1 MCPELASASSGALG
15 LPTYRRVDYSGEYS
29 RDHGV
34 CSVSTQRPI
43 RNAGSVGIPQAPTQA
58 RLLGRIWLW
67 AIAVAAVAFL
77 FRLIPV
83 LRGGGLFGI
92 GNYDDGV
99 YYAAA
104 TGLVHGLLPY
114 RDFLLLHPPGMPLL
128 LAPFALVAQLTSDSY
143 GFAAAR
149 VAWMVLGAVNA
160 VLIWKVL
167 RPIGLIAAVFGALGY
182 AVFHPAVYSEKSTLL
197 ESPATTAMLIA
208 MLLLQPLVYDS
219 SLSRTKAIAA
229 GALLGLTVTIKV
241 WGVITVLIVL
251 AWLLLLRRFAAALQI
266 MIGSAIAA
274 TVICLPFLAAAPTAM
289 WNQVVRDQLARRGG
303 DDVTALGRLDDMAGL
318 GIIGQPHMPI
328 TVVAVIALLFCA
340 FLAWSYGE
348 ARLAVLLMVGQGGFL
363 LITPTWF
370 PHFAGFTAASVALTA
385 GAAIGRL
392 TTLARA
398 RPAKIAI
405 GVVTAI
411 ALLGY
416 ASGWKDITYNRPF
429 PEHFRAF
436 TAAAPGCITSDD
448 ATALVETNSLSRN
461 LSRGCQFIP
470 DLGGHSH
477 DMAAAAGLKV
487 SRNRNLAFQ
496 RFALDYLRGG
506 SVTILIRYRDGRG
519 FNAKTTGVL
528 DQWPLLGRSGGFQV
542 RRPVELG
549 RSAKRESPK
558 PQRR

>member
-1 MCPELASASSGALG
+1 
-15 LPTYRRVDYSGEYS
+15 V
-29 RDHGV
+29 
-34 CSVSTQRPI
+34 
-43 RNAGSVGIPQAPTQA
+43 NAGSVGIPRAQTQD
-58 RLLGRIWLW
+58 RLLSRIWPW

-77 FRLIPV
+77 FRLVPV

-104 TGLVHGLLPY
+104 TGLIHGLLPY
-114 RDFLLLHPPGMPLL
+114 QDFLLLHPPGMLLL
-128 LAPFALVAQLTSDSY
+128 LAPFALIAQLTGDSY
-143 GFAAAR
+143 GFATAR
-149 VAWMVLGAVNA
+149 VAWMLLGAVNA
-160 VLIWKVL
+160 ALIWKIL
-167 RPIGLIAAVFGALGY
+167 RPIGLIAATFGGFGY

-219 SLSRTKAIAA
+219 SLPRAKALAA

-251 AWLLLLRRFAAALQI
+251 GWMLLLRRYGAALRV

-274 TVICLPFLAAAPTAM
+274 TVICLPFFAAAPTAM

-303 DDVTALGRLDDMAGL
+303 DDVTSLERLDDMVGL
-318 GIIGQPHMPI
+318 HIIGRPHMPI
-328 TVVAVIALLFCA
+328 TVVAVVALLFCA
-340 FLAWSYGE
+340 VLAWSYGE
-348 ARLAVLLMVGQGGFL
+348 ARLAVLLMLGQGAFL
-363 LITPTWF
+363 LTTPTWF
-370 PHFAGFTAASVALTA
+370 PHFPGFTAAPVALTG

-392 TTLARA
+392 TALARA
-398 RPAKIAI
+398 RPARIAI
-405 GVVTAI
+405 GAVTAI

-416 ASGWKDITYNRPF
+416 ASGWRDITYNRPF
-429 PEHFRAF
+429 PERFRAF
-436 TAAAPGCITSDD
+436 TAAAPGCVTSDD

-477 DMAAAAGLKV
+477 DMAAAAGLRV
-487 SRNRNLAFQ
+487 SRNRNQAFQ
-496 RFALDYLRGG
+496 RFALDYLRSG
-506 SVTILIRYRDGRG
+506 SVTILIRYRNGRG
-519 FNAKTTGVL
+519 FNAKTTAVL
-528 DQWPLLGRSGGFQV
+528 DQWPLLARSGGFQV

-558 PQRR
+558 PPRR